1 VPALLA
7 AAIDADRH
15 LGFMGAGAPHAT
27 LTGGPAV
34 FVVIGGV
41 VYRALD
47 CSIDVLEKH

>member
-1 VPALLA
+1 MA
-7 AAIDADRH
+7 AAVNADRH

-41 VYRALD
+41 TYRALD